1 MKKLIALFAL
11 VLSFGATGQID
22 GGTMIAGGNAYFN
35 HYINRSDSVTFKQTT
50 VTISPQFG
58 IAFADNF
65 VAGAYF
71 SFSAVKDFSTWSVGP
86 FVRYYMKN
94 FYAQLGYGYT
104 RTGDVGQSATDIS
117 LGYAIFF
124 NDYVAL
130 EPALYYNQYFNN
142 GLNGSDLGAK
152 IGFQIYFNR

>member
-1 MKKLIALFAL
+1 MKKLIAFFSIVLAL
-11 VLSFGATGQID
+11 NASAQID

-71 SFSAVKDFSTWSVGP
+71 SFSAVKDFSSWSVGP
-86 FVRYYMKN
+86 FVRYYMNN
-94 FYAQLGYGYT
+94 FYAHLGYGYT
-104 RTGDVGQSATDIS
+104 RSGSVGQSVADIS

-130 EPALYYNQYFNN
+130 EPAVYYNQYFNK
-142 GLNGSDLGAK
+142 GLNGSDLGFK
-152 IGFQIYFNR
+152 LGFQIYFNR